1 MLMRHLLLL
10 PILVLALGACSRPDR
25 LGCPAGDLAQLG
37 RNEGVRGVPESLP
50 KADCVLDT
58 AETQR
63 YREGREEGLKRYC
76 QALRGYQLA
85 MDGKGIE
92 VEMCAGDAAAELQ
105 RGFAIGENLRAHLRQ
120 RDQLLNQA
128 RDIERAGATL
138 PKSSAE
144 RRKLEDEAAA
154 KRFDARQHENEV
166 EALRGIVALE
176 QWR

>member
-1 MLMRHLLLL
+1 
-10 PILVLALGACSRPDR
+10 
-25 LGCPAGDLAQLG
+25 
-37 RNEGVRGVPESLP
+37 
-50 KADCVLDT
+50 
-58 AETQR
+58 
-63 YREGREEGLKRYC
+63 
-76 QALRGYQLA
+76 